1 MDNQMRHIP
10 PLGSNGEYHCPVCD
24 SKDILPFLQI
34 PQVPV
39 HINLL
44 FDTKEEAL
52 SVPKAD
58 MELGFC
64 KGCGHV
70 YNFTFDAQL
79 MDYTEDYENPLHFSA
94 RFRKYADKLAQSLVE
109 RYQLYNKSII
119 EIGSGDGQ
127 FLGQL
132 CELGNNKGIGFDP
145 SHKPDADS
153 ALSKKNITFINDY
166 YSDEYAECKADL
178 ICCRHVLEHI
188 HYPRDFMRALR
199 HAIVDRPDTVLFFEV
214 PNAMFTLKDLGI
226 WDVIYEHCSYFT
238 PQSLSRLFG
247 TSGFHVKEMYE
258 VYEGQFI
265 CLEALPKT
273 KGSPD
278 DDSFPVV
285 DAPLQSYVNEFREGF
300 NRKIKQWWHS
310 LGEMLRKEQ
319 RIVVWGAGSKGA
331 TFLNVNNRDN
341 DIHYVVDINPRKH
354 GMFVSGAGQEIVP
367 PEFLRDYD
375 PDVVLI
381 MNPIYAEEIKQV
393 IKQLHLSCEIRHV

>member
-10 PLGSNGEYHCPVCD
+10 PLGSNGEYHCPVCN

-44 FDTKEEAL
+44 FDTKKEAL
-52 SVPKAD
+52 TVPKAD

-70 YNFTFDAQL
+70 YNFKFDAQF

-109 RYQLYNKSII
+109 RYQLYDKSII
-119 EIGSGDGQ
+119 EIGCGDGD
-127 FLGQL
+127 FLAHL
-132 CELGNNKGIGFDP
+132 CKLGNNKGIGFDP
-145 SHKPDADS
+145 SYEPDLDS
-153 ALSKKNITFINDY
+153 TLIKKNITFIKDY
-166 YSDEYAECKADL
+166 YSDQYAEYKADL

-188 HYPRDFMRALR
+188 QYPRDFMRTVFR
-199 HAIVDRPDTVLFFEV
+199 AIVDQPECVLFFEV
-214 PNAMFTLKDLGI
+214 PNALFTLRDLGI

-247 TSGFHVKEMYE
+247 TSGFHVRAMYE

-273 KGSPD
+273 KESRD
-278 DDSFPVV
+278 DDSFIHV
-285 DAPLQSYVNEFREGF
+285 DEALRNYVNAFGKSF
-300 NRKIKQWWHS
+300 NRKIKEWRHS
-310 LGEMLRKEQ
+310 LREMVRKGEK
-319 RIVVWGAGSKGA
+319 IVVWGAGSKGA
-331 TFLNVNNRDN
+331 TFLNVNSLDS
-341 DIHYVVDINPRKH
+341 DIRYVVDINPRKQ

-367 PEFLRDYD
+367 PEFLRDYH
-375 PDVVLI
+375 PDMVLI
-381 MNPIYAEEIKQV
+381 MNPIYGEEIKQV
-393 IKQLHLSCEIRHV
+393 INHLSLSCEIRHV